1 MSQIEE
7 CVSLETLQEESLRR
21 DGFVL
26 FLSCT
31 GYTSAA
37 RRSVCVNKVGQTYP
51 QEAVIIVIIHCAAYD
66 PGAQVSHDKP
76 QVPLG
81 RRACGKWAVRLRYA
95 LVLWDRI

>member
-7 CVSLETLQEESLRR
+7 CASLETLQEESLRR
-21 DGFVL
+21 DGFAL

-37 RRSVCVNKVGQTYP
+37 RRSVCVNKVGQRYP
-51 QEAVIIVIIHCAAYD
+51 QEAVIT
-66 PGAQVSHDKP
+66 GAQVSHDKR

-81 RRACGKWAVRLRYA
+81 RRACGKWAVGLRNA